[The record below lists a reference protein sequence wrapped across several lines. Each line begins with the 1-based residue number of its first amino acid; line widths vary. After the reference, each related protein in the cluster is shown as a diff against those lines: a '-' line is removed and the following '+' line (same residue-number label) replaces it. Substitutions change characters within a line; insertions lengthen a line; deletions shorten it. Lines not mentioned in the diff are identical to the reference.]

1 MKGILRQRRA
11 LPTSLLLA
19 AVLLCFMVASLCL
32 GKYQV
37 TVRESLQ
44 IIFYKLIGKEGSW
57 TSMQENVVLLLRLPR
72 ILAAVIVGS
81 CLSLS
86 GATYQGIFQNPLVSP
101 DFLGV
106 SSGACIGAAAAIL
119 MKLPPAGI
127 QVLAFCGGVLAV
139 ALTVTIPRLMRSDS
153 NLMLVLS
160 GIIVGG
166 AMSAVMG
173 MIKYLADPAT
183 ELAEITYW
191 QMGDLSYIKFGTLL
205 SILAPVVICTILL
218 CLMAW
223 WIDVLSL
230 GERDAQ
236 TLGANVRRV
245 RLVAIACATLLTASS
260 VCIAGTIGWI
270 GLVIPH
276 FGRMLV
282 GPENRKLLPASG
294 LMGALFLLGVDTL
307 TRTAFRAELPLSIL
321 TGAIGAP
328 VYAWIL
334 CKQRTRLRQ

>member
-1 MKGILRQRRA
+1 MKGPSQRRA
-11 LPTSLLLA
+11 IPASLLLA
-19 AVLLCFMVASLCL
+19 AILLCCMAASLCL

-37 TVRESLQ
+37 EVGESLQ
-44 IIFYKLIGKEGSW
+44 IIFCRIFHIEGSW
-57 TSMQENVVLLLRLPR
+57 SSMKENVVLYLRLPR

-81 CLSLS
+81 SLSLS

-106 SSGACIGAAAAIL
+106 SSGACIGAAVAIL
-119 MKLPPAGI
+119 MSLPSAGI
-127 QVLAFCGGVLAV
+127 QLFAFFGGILAV
-139 ALTVTIPRLMRSDS
+139 ALTLAIPRLMRSDS

-160 GIIVGG
+160 GIVVGG

-173 MIKYLADPAT
+173 MIKYLADPDT

-191 QMGDLSYIKFGTLL
+191 QMGSLSYITYGTLL
-205 SILAPVVICTILL
+205 SILLPVVVCTALL
-218 CLMAW
+218 FLMSW
-223 WIDVLSL
+223 WIDILSL

-236 TLGANVRRV
+236 TLGANVRKI
-245 RLVAIACATLLTASS
+245 RLAAVICATLLTASS
-260 VCIAGTIGWI
+260 VCVAGTIGWI

-276 FGRMLV
+276 FGRMLI
-282 GPENRKLLPASG
+282 GPDNRRLLPASC
-294 LMGALFLLGVDTL
+294 LMGAVFLLVVDTI
-307 TRTAFRAELPLSIL
+307 TRTVGQAELPLSIL

-334 CKQRTRLRQ
+334 YKQRTRLRP